1 MMTTTLD
8 AVVLRF
14 DSPRLLPGA
23 RAALD
28 TGQPVVISLTGPAAH
43 RAATVFLGCSYF
55 LYDGVRTLPNP
66 DSLTVVLAYSGLS
79 PLPRL
84 MAMGRLSGR
93 RVEIQYV
100 ETAQE
105 FRIGLVPSGA

>member
-28 TGQPVVISLTGPAAH
+28 TGQPVVITLTGPAAH